1 MAAKIKAA
9 KGVDAVLEKG
19 GGGVFD
25 VFKDDALVF
34 SKKAVGRFPT
44 NDAEVIDKLV

>member
-19 GGGVFD
+19 GGGVFEI
-25 VFKDDALVF
+25 FKDDTLVF
-34 SKKAVGRFPT
+34 SKKKLGRFPT
-44 NDAEVIDKLV
+44 TDAEVIDQLA